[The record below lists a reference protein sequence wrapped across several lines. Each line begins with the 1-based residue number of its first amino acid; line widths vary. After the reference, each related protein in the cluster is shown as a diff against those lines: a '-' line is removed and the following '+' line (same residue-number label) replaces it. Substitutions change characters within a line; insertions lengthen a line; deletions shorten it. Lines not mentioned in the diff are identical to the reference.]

1 MAHEAESLSVS
12 CSLISIQ
19 LVTLADG
26 DFQLQPIN
34 EGAAELFKL
43 KGKNDDAVFGDAVAD
58 ILDCFGA
65 LETQILGTDSGGGLV
80 LFVVQDFSTDYVTIS
95 IDIHFHI
102 NAIAGL
108 FVHIDG
114 EVGGAAVFAGARTQS
129 VAGGIAARAV
139 VAQSQSVAA
148 LMSGSQVLAGAL
160 SIAGCALEEGVI
172 VHGGLLRS
180 GRRGLLDSGPR
191 IGVGVLP
198 NLSGRLGGVDCRL
211 FGSGRRGAVLT

>member
-1 MAHEAESLSVS
+1 M
-12 CSLISIQ
+12 
-19 LVTLADG
+19 
-26 DFQLQPIN
+26 
-34 EGAAELFKL
+34 FKL
-43 KGKNDDAVFGDAVAD
+43 KGKNDDAIFGDAIAD
-58 ILDCFGA
+58 ILDRFGA

-114 EVGGAAVFAGARTQS
+114 EVRGAAVFAGARTQS
-129 VAGGIAARAV
+129 AAGGVAARAV
-139 VAQSQSVAA
+139 GAQTQSIAA

-160 SIAGCALEEGVI
+160 TVARCALEEGVV
-172 VHGGLLRS
+172 VHFGLLLSGRGGLL
-180 GRRGLLDSGPR
+180 DIGPH

-198 NLSGRLGGVDCRL
+198 YLSGRL
-211 FGSGRRGAVLT
+211 